1 MANNLFNILGRTQ
14 QPNFMQMLNQL
25 KSNPVQFLTQR
36 KFNLPQN
43 FQGGP
48 QEIINHL
55 VNTGQVSQQQINQIQ
70 QRLMNT
76 NQYGAGFV
84 NK

>member
-1 MANNLFNILGRTQ
+1 MANNLFNTLSRSYPS

-25 KSNPVQFLTQR
+25 KSNPVQFLMQR

-48 QEIINHL
+48 QEIIQHL
-55 VNTGQVSQQQINQIQ
+55 VNTGQVSQEQVNQIQ

-76 NQYGAGFV
+76 NH
-84 NK
+84 

>member
-1 MANNLFNILGRTQ
+1 MANNLFNTLSRSYPS

-25 KSNPVQFLTQR
+25 KSNPMQFLAQR

-48 QEIINHL
+48 QEIIQHL
-55 VNTGQVSQQQINQIQ
+55 VNTGQVSQEQINQIQ
-70 QRLMNT
+70 QKLMNT
-76 NQYGAGFV
+76 NH
-84 NK
+84 

>member
-25 KSNPVQFLTQR
+25 KSNPVQFLAQR

-48 QEIINHL
+48 QEIIQHL
-55 VNTGQVSQQQINQIQ
+55 VNTGQVSQEQINNIMS
-70 QRLMNT
+70 RFT
-76 NQYGAGFV
+76 NR
-84 NK
+84 

>member
-1 MANNLFNILGRTQ
+1 MANNLFNMLSRSYSA

-25 KSNPVQFLTQR
+25 KSNPMRFLAQR

-48 QEIINHL
+48 QEIIQHL
-55 VNTGQVSQQQINQIQ
+55 VSTGQVSQEQVNQIQ
-70 QRLMNT
+70 QKLMNT
-76 NQYGAGFV
+76 NH
-84 NK
+84 

>member
-1 MANNLFNILGRTQ
+1 MNMANNLFNILARNQ
-14 QPNFMQMLNQL
+14 QPNFNFNQL
-25 KSNPVQFLTQR
+25 LQQLKANPVQFLMQR

-48 QEIINHL
+48 QEIIQHL
-55 VNTGQVSQQQINQIQ
+55 VNTGQVSQEQVNQIQ

-76 NQYGAGFV
+76 NH
-84 NK
+84 